1 MQYLKYAI
9 AFVVIAGLVYAGLV
23 AMESFTPEMFAIL
36 SASLIAV
43 IFERFQWLYDEFDKL
58 TSEMKQLAMFLFM
71 VALVYGAFGLSCAGK
86 LVAFPC
92 TGAGALDALV
102 VLVFAIAANQGVY
115 RMSRKAG
122 TAIEAPKGR
131 G

>member
-9 AFVVIAGLVYAGLV
+9 AFLIVAGLVYAGLV

-102 VLVFAIAANQGVY
+102 VLVFAIAANQGAFKLAH
-115 RMSRKAG
+115 RAK
-122 TAIEAPKGR
+122 
-131 G
+131 